1 MTYPRVPPGYP
12 RVAEMLEI
20 IGREPN
26 GVRTLALVVE
36 MGAALTSVRAMLV
49 VARRAGKI
57 RVLRGVWLPSE
68 AWAAER
74 ARLRA
79 ESEVR
84 RRAKQIAAY
93 ALRGGRSDP
102 SDEGMTPSRCAGD
115 QPLPPTWMRSIFD
128 LGTANESAQLGKQ
141 VGRRAS
147 RNRGFT
153 PRDGDG

>member
-84 RRAKQIAAY
+84 RRAKQLAQQ
-93 ALRGGRSDP
+93 GGRRDP
-102 SDEGMTPSRCAGD
+102 PDESPAPLRCAGD

-141 VGRRAS
+141 MGRRAS

>member
-36 MGAALTSVRAMLV
+36 MGAALTSVRAMLAG
-49 VARRAGKI
+49 ARRAGKI
-57 RVLRGVWLPSE
+57 RVLRGMWLPSE

-84 RRAKQIAAY
+84 RRAKQLAQQ
-93 ALRGGRSDP
+93 GGRRDP
-102 SDEGMTPSRCAGD
+102 PDESPAPLRCAGD
-115 QPLPPTWMRSIFD
+115 QPLPPAWMRSIFD
-128 LGTANESAQLGKQ
+128 VGIANESAQ
-141 VGRRAS
+141 
-147 RNRGFT
+147 FF
-153 PRDGDG
+153 